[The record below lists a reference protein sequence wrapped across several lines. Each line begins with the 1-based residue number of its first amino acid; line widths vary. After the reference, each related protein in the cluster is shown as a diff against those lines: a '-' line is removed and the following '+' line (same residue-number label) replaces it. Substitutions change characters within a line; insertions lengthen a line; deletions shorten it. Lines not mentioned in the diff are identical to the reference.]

1 MYNIM
6 LIYKIIFVQTR
17 FKMNDKI
24 NITPIG
30 NLSLVDKVEIRITDY
45 IKKNKLEVGD
55 SIPKEIE
62 FAAALGVSRTVIREA
77 FSRLRTIG
85 IIESKKHKGMV
96 VTHPD
101 FITNFEKILDSNLL
115 EDETL
120 KDIFELRLVLETGMV
135 DLVFIRK
142 TDQDLIDLEKI
153 VSKMEKF
160 KSDTTIFSLENEVAF
175 HGKLYEM
182 SGNKTLQRF
191 QNLLLPVFQYVHDHK
206 LSNAKTYEYSKKFI
220 THRELLNYLKT
231 NDIKKFKKG
240 LRTHLEPHFNR
251 VLSHKTK

>member
-1 MYNIM
+1 MNNKFNIAP
-6 LIYKIIFVQTR
+6 L
-17 FKMNDKI
+17 
-24 NITPIG
+24 G

-62 FAAALGVSRTVIREA
+62 FAEALGVSRTVIREA

-85 IIESKKHKGMV
+85 IIESKKHKGMIIS
-96 VTHPD
+96 HPD
-101 FITNFEKILDSNLL
+101 FIHNFEKVLNSNLL

-135 DLVFIRK
+135 DLVFFRK
-142 TDQDLIDLEKI
+142 TDQDLIDLERI
-153 VSKMEKF
+153 VSKMEECT
-160 KSDTTIFSLENEVAF
+160 SDSNLFSLENEVAF

-206 LSNAKTYEYSKKFI
+206 LSQSESYKYSKKFI

-231 NDIKKFKKG
+231 NDMKKFKKG
-240 LRTHLEPHFNR
+240 LKTHLEPHFDR
-251 VLSHKTK
+251 VFNHKTK

>member
-1 MYNIM
+1 
-6 LIYKIIFVQTR
+6 
-17 FKMNDKI
+17 MNNKFDI
-24 NITPIG
+24 APLG

-45 IKKNKLEVGD
+45 IKKNKFEVGD

-62 FAAALGVSRTVIREA
+62 FAEALGVSRTVIREA

-85 IIESKKHKGMV
+85 IIESKKHKGMIIS
-96 VTHPD
+96 HPD
-101 FITNFEKILDSNLL
+101 FIQNFEKVLDSNLL

-135 DLVFIRK
+135 DLVFFRK

-153 VSKMEKF
+153 VSKMEVRTPD
-160 KSDTTIFSLENEVAF
+160 STIFSLENEVAF

-191 QNLLLPVFQYVHDHK
+191 QNLLLPVFQHVHDHK
-206 LSNAKTYEYSKKFI
+206 LSQSESYEYSNKFI